1 MISRKLTADPFR
13 KDTTGQTSR
22 VENLYQK
29 VAISIL
35 VFVPLAATIYAIY
48 AAWGS
53 LVDWLDLTLLLVMYV
68 LVGLGVTIG
77 FHRYLAHGSFK
88 THTPLKLLLVIL
100 GTMSWQG
107 GPISWVAI
115 HRKHHAYSDQE
126 GDIHS
131 PQLSSNLLK
140 GFVHAQVGWMFGT
153 KRPDNNKWARD
164 LVNDRTMV
172 FIHRTSLI
180 WCALSLVIPYLIGGW
195 SALLWAGLVRVFL
208 THHVTWSVNSVCH
221 VFGGR
226 PFNTN
231 DRSTNHWLVG
241 LLGFG
246 EGGHNT
252 HHASPRS
259 AQHGLRWW
267 HFDASWLLINLMRKL
282 RLAYDV
288 YVLHPLDL
296 KEALRTRAGKVKVVC
311 SATRSAP
318 LDPASPP
325 QGT

>member
-1 MISRKLTADPFR
+1 
-13 KDTTGQTSR
+13 
-22 VENLYQK
+22 
-29 VAISIL
+29 
-35 VFVPLAATIYAIY
+35 
-48 AAWGS
+48 
-53 LVDWLDLTLLLVMYV
+53 
-68 LVGLGVTIG
+68 
-77 FHRYLAHGSFK
+77 
-88 THTPLKLLLVIL
+88 
-100 GTMSWQG
+100 
-107 GPISWVAI
+107 
-115 HRKHHAYSDQE
+115 
-126 GDIHS
+126 
-131 PQLSSNLLK
+131 
-140 GFVHAQVGWMFGT
+140 MFGT

>member
-13 KDTTGQTSR
+13 QDTTGQTTR
-22 VENLYQK
+22 LENLYQK

-35 VFVPLAATIYAIY
+35 VFVPLAATVYAIY

-53 LVDWLDLTLLLVMYV
+53 LVDWLDLTLLFVIYV

-100 GTMSWQG
+100 GTMSWEG

-164 LVNDRTMV
+164 LVNDR
-172 FIHRTSLI
+172 S
-180 WCALSLVIPYLIGGW
+180 
-195 SALLWAGLVRVFL
+195 
-208 THHVTWSVNSVCH
+208 
-221 VFGGR
+221 
-226 PFNTN
+226 
-231 DRSTNHWLVG
+231 
-241 LLGFG
+241 
-246 EGGHNT
+246 
-252 HHASPRS
+252 
-259 AQHGLRWW
+259 HGL
-267 HFDASWLLINLMRKL
+267 
-282 RLAYDV
+282 
-288 YVLHPLDL
+288 HPSHQLDL
-296 KEALRTRAGKVKVVC
+296 VCPEPRDTLPNRRMERTALGRAGPGVPDTSRDVVGELGLPRVWG
-311 SATRSAP
+311 ST
-318 LDPASPP
+318 L
-325 QGT
+325 QHQ

>member
-1 MISRKLTADPFR
+1 MISRRLTADPFR
-13 KDTTGQTSR
+13 QDTEHKTGFQA
-22 VENLYQK
+22 VYQK
-29 VAISIL
+29 VVISIL
-35 VFVPLAATIYAIY
+35 VFVPLAATVYAIY
-48 AAWGS
+48 ATWGK
-53 LVDWLDLTLLLVMYV
+53 LVDWLDLTLLFVLYL

-77 FHRYLAHGSFK
+77 FHRFLAHGSFK
-88 THTPLKLLLVIL
+88 TNLPLKLLLVVL

-107 GPISWVAI
+107 GAISWVAV
-115 HRKHHAYSDQE
+115 HRKHHAFSDEE

-140 GFVHAQVGWMFGT
+140 GFIHAQVGWLFGT
-153 KRPDNNKWARD
+153 RRPDNNKWAND
-164 LVNDRTMV
+164 LVNDPWIV

-180 WCALSLVIPYLIGGW
+180 WCASSLVIPFLIGGW

-221 VFGGR
+221 VFGSR
-226 PFNTN
+226 PFETK
-231 DRSTNHWLVG
+231 DHSTNHWLVG
-241 LLGFG
+241 LLAFG

-259 AQHGLRWW
+259 SQHGLRWW

-288 YVLHPLDL
+288 YVLHPEDL
-296 KEALRTRAGKVKVVC
+296 KKAIKNRAGKVKVLC
-311 SATRSAP
+311 SATREV
-318 LDPASPP
+318 PP
-325 QGT
+325 PVAT